1 MAAESPRAKASC
13 RRSLGEAHLLAGH
26 LEEAHVLTER
36 ALALFYEHQQRGDQ
50 AYALLLLGDIAVRRA
65 PLDAAPAEAYYRQVL
80 ALANELGMRPL
91 QAHCHWGFG
100 TLYTRTGQRDR
111 DRTELV
117 TAVDLYRAMDMA
129 FWLPQAEAVLAQVE
143 AR

>member
-1 MAAESPRAKASC
+1 MAAESPRAQASC

-26 LEEAHVLTER
+26 LEEAHALTEG

-65 PLDAAPAEAYYRQVL
+65 PLDAAPAEAYFRQVL

-91 QAHCHWGFG
+91 
-100 TLYTRTGQRDR
+100 
-111 DRTELV
+111 
-117 TAVDLYRAMDMA
+117 
-129 FWLPQAEAVLAQVE
+129 
-143 AR
+143 